1 MENSTNNQ
9 IVTSFR
15 ANGNNWK
22 KLKVLATVDGVP
34 VQDKLNQ
41 VIEEHLEQHYNKSL
55 GIERRTDESSG
66 KE

>member
-22 KLKVLATVDGVP
+22 KLKDVDSEDTANKEREDIK
-34 VQDKLNQ
+34 DKA
-41 VIEEHLEQHYNKSL
+41 
-55 GIERRTDESSG
+55 
-66 KE
+66 